1 MKKIMKK
8 MITLVIFLCLAQ
20 FFSPSV
26 SPAARV
32 AGDDVPA
39 PTIAPSAPGASA
51 LPLKRQEKKDAPSP
65 SPVKAEKTEAP
76 VSGKVEPAGTTAPIP
91 PPVKTPSD
99 AVPLATVSDTKKQ
112 VQDARYV
119 TIDFD
124 NVDIQV
130 FVKFVSELT
139 GKNFIIDDKVKGKV
153 TIISP
158 RKISIDEVYKVFESV
173 LEVYGFAT
181 VTAGDVIKIVPC

>member
-1 MKKIMKK
+1 MKK
-8 MITLVIFLCLAQ
+8 MIMLVLFLCLAQ

-65 SPVKAEKTEAP
+65 SPDKVEKTEAP
-76 VSGKVEPAGTTAPIP
+76 VSGKVKPAETTAP
-91 PPVKTPSD
+91 VKTTGDALPSS
-99 AVPLATVSDTKKQ
+99 TVSATKKQ
-112 VQDARYV
+112 VQDARHV

-139 GKNFIIDDKVKGKV
+139 GKNFVIDDKVKGKV

-181 VTAGDVIKIVPC
+181 VTAG